1 MHVLY
6 IIIAI
11 SKFKDIYSYNKFKN
25 IYSCNK
31 YIFITFVKY
40 LIASILLQEVH
51 MKLFC
56 HKKHIWNR
64 CLEKTHVRVEKNI
77 SRLAVYLPVGS

>member
-11 SKFKDIYSYNKFKN
+11 SKFKDIYSYNKFEN

-31 YIFITFVKY
+31 YIFITHVCEISYCKY
-40 LIASILLQEVH
+40 FIARSPYETILSQKAHLKQ
-51 MKLFC
+51 MFRKDTC
-56 HKKHIWNR
+56 KSWKKYI
-64 CLEKTHVRVEKNI
+64 
-77 SRLAVYLPVGS
+77 

>member
-40 LIASILLQEVH
+40 FIARSPYETILSQKAHLKQ
-51 MKLFC
+51 MFRKDTC
-56 HKKHIWNR
+56 K
-64 CLEKTHVRVEKNI
+64 
-77 SRLAVYLPVGS
+77 S